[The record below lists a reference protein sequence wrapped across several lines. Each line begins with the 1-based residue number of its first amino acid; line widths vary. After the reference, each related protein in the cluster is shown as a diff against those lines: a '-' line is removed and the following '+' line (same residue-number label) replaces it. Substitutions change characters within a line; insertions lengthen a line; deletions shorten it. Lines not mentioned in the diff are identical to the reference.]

1 MSNEHYDEFSKA
13 TIPGL
18 TVLDRQ
24 LLGHYCAR
32 FNESVTPARAWP
44 PLAELIRITGTHQK
58 SISRSLG
65 RLHKRSLLIR
75 VTRASEIRGLK
86 AEYAINRKLIRS
98 YIQVTEELPNNDTAR
113 IQVTEETLIG
123 NSVVLEG
130 NSVVLE
136 GNSVVP
142 IRLPSGYPK
151 PIKPI
156 KPINGINQE
165 RFDFIISGQTK
176 QVQERITPGTNYE
189 SLLDFIEKV
198 KKIPKNKIKDA
209 ITGTNFTSAHKVGGL
224 FEFVLNSLAGLPST
238 TNSPYAKRSP
248 NVDKYE
254 QKQPPAFNPEFDSFA
269 DKFGL
274 PPD

>member
-13 TIPGL
+13 AIPGL

-98 YIQVTEELPNNDTAR
+98 YIQVTEELPNIDTAR
-113 IQVTEETLIG
+113 IQVTEETLI
-123 NSVVLEG
+123 G

-151 PIKPI
+151 PIKPN
-156 KPINGINQE
+156 KPINEIDQE
-165 RFDFIISGQTK
+165 RFDFIISGQAK

-198 KKIPKNKIKDA
+198 KKIPRNKIKDA
-209 ITGTNFTSAHKVGGL
+209 ITGTNFASAHKVGGL
-224 FEFVLNSLAGLPST
+224 FEFVLNSVAGLPST
-238 TNSPYAKRSP
+238 TNSPYAKP
-248 NVDKYE
+248 APYVDKYE
-254 QKQPPAFNPEFDSFA
+254 QKQPPAFNPELDSFK
-269 DKFGL
+269 DNFGQI
-274 PPD
+274 PKQ